1 MKLFY
6 GAPSPYSRKVRV
18 VAYEL
23 GVEVELVPT
32 NAMALDCR
40 FGLVNPVNRVPAL
53 QLDSGRV
60 LFDSPLICEYL
71 DVTYGPKLL
80 PLSGQTRWDALLNQA
95 LGDGLMD
102 AAVPRRHE
110 TLRPVAQQS
119 AVRLELYKRSSDQIL
134 THLESRIVELSEID
148 VGTISI
154 ACGLSYLDFRF
165 SQDGWRSRHPCLA
178 TWLDDF
184 SAMES
189 MLRTQF
195 S

>member
-6 GAPSPYSRKVRV
+6 AAPSPYSRKVRV

-32 NAMALDCR
+32 NAMALDSG

-53 QLDSGRV
+53 QLDSGKV

-80 PLSGQTRWDALLNQA
+80 PLSVQARWDTLVNQA

-110 TLRPVAQQS
+110 TLRPVEQQS
-119 AVRLELYKRSSDQIL
+119 AERLELYKRSSNQIL
-134 THLESRIVELSEID
+134 AHLDSRTAQLSEID

-165 SQDGWRSRHPCLA
+165 SQDGWRSLHARLA
-178 TWLDDF
+178 TWLDAF

-189 MLRTQF
+189 MRRTQF